1 MWGEEFI
8 SFFGE
13 FFLVLLVCCRLF
25 VVVVVVWGEEF
36 INLGG
41 GGASFPCAT
50 ILRLIPECYRGAGSL
65 ISISCHSIADHC
77 KDEGP
82 LPLLEG
88 SSHQFFLQVIILDR
102 EKHAVPMILRRNTHR
117 GGAERVHKL
126 ISCNREVPQ
135 CGPCTFHDLPWS
147 QPLGGQSC
155 NKTVQPGIRG
165 PFSSP
170 YPQSP
175 PPPPPPLDLPLSF
188 TCSHSRKL
196 AVTLTN
202 LQ

>member
-1 MWGEEFI
+1 MGGGVHQFLGGVLSCFVSLL
-8 SFFGE
+8 SF
-13 FFLVLLVCCRLF
+13 VCCCCCCLGGGVHQF
-25 VVVVVVWGEEF
+25 GG
-36 INLGG
+36 GG

-170 YPQSP
+170 
-175 PPPPPPLDLPLSF
+175 
-188 TCSHSRKL
+188 
-196 AVTLTN
+196 
-202 LQ
+202 